1 MSNGQGGNM
10 NTNQIIHLL
19 ETDFDFG
26 INFII
31 DNNPQA
37 VESNISALSIPLPE
51 NPSNQQLREVI
62 DTLLQDGSDEMAPEK
77 VEQIVMV
84 PYIDT
89 QSNYTGQLGQEIAQL
104 MPPPEN
110 GAAQSS
116 GIWVALT
123 NTIVQGISN
132 IWGGYQQLQSQE
144 LQQQMLEDQY
154 QYELQQI
161 EKTKILGIPQS
172 VFIAVIIFL
181 MFAMLIIYLS
191 NRKN

>member
-10 NTNQIIHLL
+10 TTNQIIDLL
-19 ETDFDFG
+19 ATDFDFG

-51 NPSNQQLREVI
+51 NPSNLQLREVI

-89 QSNYTGQLGQEIAQL
+89 QTNYTGQLGQEIAQL
-104 MPPPEN
+104 MPPAED
-110 GAAQSS
+110 GSTQSS
-116 GIWVALT
+116 GVWVALT

-132 IWGGYQQLQSQE
+132 IWGGYQSLQAQE
-144 LQQQMLEDQY
+144 LQNQMLEDQY
-154 QYELQQI
+154 HFELQQL
-161 EKTKILGIPQS
+161 EKTKILGIPQA

-181 MFAMLIIYLS
+181 MFAMLIVYLS
-191 NRKN
+191 NRK

>member
-10 NTNQIIHLL
+10 TTNQIIDLL
-19 ETDFDFG
+19 ATDFDFG

-51 NPSNQQLREVI
+51 NPSNLQLREVI

-89 QSNYTGQLGQEIAQL
+89 QTNYTGQLGQEIAQL
-104 MPPPEN
+104 MPPAED
-110 GAAQSS
+110 GSTQSS
-116 GIWVALT
+116 GVGVALT

-132 IWGGYQQLQSQE
+132 IWGGYQSLQAQE
-144 LQQQMLEDQY
+144 LQNQMLEDQY
-154 QYELQQI
+154 HFELQQL
-161 EKTKILGIPQS
+161 EKSKILGIPQA

-181 MFAMLIIYLS
+181 MFAMLIVYLS
-191 NRKN
+191 NRK

>member
-10 NTNQIIHLL
+10 TTNQIIDLL
-19 ETDFDFG
+19 ATDFDFG

-51 NPSNQQLREVI
+51 NPSNLQLREVI

-89 QSNYTGQLGQEIAQL
+89 QTNYTGQLGQEIAQL
-104 MPPPEN
+104 MPPAED
-110 GAAQSS
+110 GSTQSS
-116 GIWVALT
+116 GVWVALT

-132 IWGGYQQLQSQE
+132 IWGGYQSLQAQE
-144 LQQQMLEDQY
+144 LQNQMLEDQY
-154 QYELQQI
+154 HFELQQL
-161 EKTKILGIPQS
+161 EKSKILGIPQA

-181 MFAMLIIYLS
+181 MFAMLIVYLS
-191 NRKN
+191 NRK

>member
-89 QSNYTGQLGQEIAQL
+89 QSNSTGQLGQEIAQL

-144 LQQQMLEDQY
+144 LQQQKEQL
-154 QYELQQI
+154 
-161 EKTKILGIPQS
+161 
-172 VFIAVIIFL
+172 
-181 MFAMLIIYLS
+181 
-191 NRKN
+191 NKNK

>member
-51 NPSNQQLREVI
+51 NPSNLQLREVI

-89 QSNYTGQLGQEIAQL
+89 QTNYTGQLGQEIAQL
-104 MPPPEN
+104 MPPAED
-110 GAAQSS
+110 GSTQSS
-116 GIWVALT
+116 GVCVALT

-154 QYELQQI
+154 HFELQQL
-161 EKTKILGIPQS
+161 EKSKILGIPQA

-181 MFAMLIIYLS
+181 MFAMLIVYLS
-191 NRKN
+191 NRK

>member
-10 NTNQIIHLL
+10 TTNQIIDLL
-19 ETDFDFG
+19 ATDFDFG

-51 NPSNQQLREVI
+51 NPSNLQLREVI

-89 QSNYTGQLGQEIAQL
+89 QTNYTGQLGQEIAQL
-104 MPPPEN
+104 MPP
-110 GAAQSS
+110 G
-116 GIWVALT
+116 
-123 NTIVQGISN
+123 
-132 IWGGYQQLQSQE
+132 
-144 LQQQMLEDQY
+144 ED
-154 QYELQQI
+154 
-161 EKTKILGIPQS
+161 
-172 VFIAVIIFL
+172 
-181 MFAMLIIYLS
+181 
-191 NRKN
+191 

>member
-10 NTNQIIHLL
+10 TTNQIIDLL
-19 ETDFDFG
+19 ATDFDFG

-51 NPSNQQLREVI
+51 NPSNLQLREVI

-89 QSNYTGQLGQEIAQL
+89 QTNYTGQLGQEIAQL
-104 MPPPEN
+104 MPPAED
-110 GAAQSS
+110 GSAQSS
-116 GIWVALT
+116 GVWVALT

-132 IWGGYQQLQSQE
+132 IWGGYQSLQAQE
-144 LQQQMLEDQY
+144 LQNQMLEDQY
-154 QYELQQI
+154 HFELQQL
-161 EKTKILGIPQS
+161 EKTKILGIPQA

-181 MFAMLIIYLS
+181 MFAMLIVYLS
-191 NRKN
+191 NRK

>member
-10 NTNQIIHLL
+10 TTNQIIDLL

-51 NPSNQQLREVI
+51 NPSNLQLREVI

-89 QSNYTGQLGQEIAQL
+89 QTNYTGQLGQEIAQL
-104 MPPPEN
+104 MPPAED
-110 GAAQSS
+110 GSTQSS
-116 GIWVALT
+116 GVWVALT

-132 IWGGYQQLQSQE
+132 IWGGYQSLQAQE
-144 LQQQMLEDQY
+144 LQNQMLEDQY
-154 QYELQQI
+154 HFELQQL
-161 EKTKILGIPQS
+161 EKSKILGIPQA

-181 MFAMLIIYLS
+181 MFAMLIVYLS
-191 NRKN
+191 NRK

>member
-10 NTNQIIHLL
+10 TTNQIIDLL
-19 ETDFDFG
+19 ATDFDFG

-51 NPSNQQLREVI
+51 NPSNLQLREVI

-89 QSNYTGQLGQEIAQL
+89 QTNYTGQLGQEIAQL
-104 MPPPEN
+104 MPPAED
-110 GAAQSS
+110 GSTQSS
-116 GIWVALT
+116 GVWVALT

-132 IWGGYQQLQSQE
+132 IWGGYQSLQAQE
-144 LQQQMLEDQY
+144 LQNQMLEEQY
-154 QYELQQI
+154 HFELQQL
-161 EKTKILGIPQS
+161 EKTKILGIPQA

-181 MFAMLIIYLS
+181 MFAMLIVYLS
-191 NRKN
+191 NRK